1 MMNVAFRGLLRK
13 EWLISRQTFLLTTLG
28 LLSAWLIS
36 IGFSIYHE
44 QPGIGLV
51 VTTMIIGGHIFY
63 ITVFLISGLIM
74 EGKSQLWLHSP
85 QPAFKILL
93 SKVVTGLYL
102 HLASF
107 SIFILA
113 IIILF
118 EAFPRLENF
127 NYFSLFISGGLGITA
142 IGIELGLYLLFY
154 WAFYHA
160 TGTHPVLGK
169 YKALITLSFAFLL
182 HSLLAYLGD
191 TSFVS
196 FISGLWPLP
205 LDHIVGLYFEVA
217 DGGGTINPDS
227 NQLTVGYLL
236 LYFFR
241 ISIWFSISAWLL
253 EKVVEVK

>member
-1 MMNVAFRGLLRK
+1 MNAAFMGLIRK
-13 EWLISRQTFLLTTLG
+13 EWLISRLSFMLITLG
-28 LLSAWLIS
+28 LLSVWLIS
-36 IGFSIYHE
+36 LGFTIYHG

-51 VTTMIIGGHIFY
+51 VTTMILGGHIFY
-63 ITVFLISGLIM
+63 IAIFLLSGLIM
-74 EGKSQLWLHSP
+74 EGKTQLWLHSP
-85 QPAFKILL
+85 QSAYKILL
-93 SKVVTGLYL
+93 GKIVTGVYM

-113 IIILF
+113 TIVLF
-118 EAFPRLENF
+118 EAFPTLEDF
-127 NYFSLFISGGLGITA
+127 NYLSLFVSGGFGITA

-191 TSFVS
+191 TSVVN

-205 LDHIVGLYFEVA
+205 FENIVGLYFEIA
-217 DGGGTINPDS
+217 NGGGTINPDS
-227 NQLTVGYLL
+227 IPLTIGYLL
-236 LYFFR
+236 LYLFR
-241 ISIWFSISAWLL
+241 ISIWFLISVWLL

>member
-1 MMNVAFRGLLRK
+1 MNVAFRGLLRK
-13 EWLISRQTFLLTTLG
+13 EWLISRQTFLFTTLG
-28 LLSAWLIS
+28 LLSGWLIS
-36 IGFSIYHE
+36 LGFSIYHD

-51 VTTMIIGGHIFY
+51 VTTMILGGHIFY

-74 EGKSQLWLHSP
+74 EGKTQLWLHSP
-85 QPAFKILL
+85 QSAYKILL
-93 SKVVTGLYL
+93 GKIVTGVYM

-113 IIILF
+113 TIVLF
-118 EAFPRLENF
+118 ESFKTLDDF
-127 NYFSLFISGGLGITA
+127 NYLSFFISGGFGITA

-182 HSLLAYLGD
+182 HSLLVYLGD
-191 TSFVS
+191 TSVVS

-205 LDHIVGLYFEVA
+205 FENIDGLYFEVE

-227 NQLTVGYLL
+227 RPLTIGYLL

-241 ISIWFSISAWLL
+241 ISVWFSISAWLL